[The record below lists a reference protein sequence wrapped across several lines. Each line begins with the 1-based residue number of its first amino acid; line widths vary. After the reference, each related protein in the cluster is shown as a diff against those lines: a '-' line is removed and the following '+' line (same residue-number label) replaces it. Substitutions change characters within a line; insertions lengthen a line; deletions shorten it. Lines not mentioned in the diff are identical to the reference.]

1 MSALRRFW
9 AAVLLFFRRGPLA
22 AFLLGVS
29 SGFPLNLLIATMGFW
44 LAREGIKPE
53 TIGYA
58 ITLTTPFTL
67 KFLWAPLIDRWQIP
81 VLSGIIGHRRS
92 YLLVIGIAL
101 ILAIAALGHSDPK
114 SHLDRFAFWALVVS
128 FLAASQDI
136 VIDAYRIEILSDAEL
151 AHGTAMAQFGYR
163 VGFTLIAGGGV
174 IWLASAQGAGLGWAQ
189 AYSLSGLCVIFAWIA
204 AWMCGE
210 PARILPPGNAPP
222 EIPPA
227 IGDAPAARRRNTL
240 RSLADL
246 FKPVMSFLARK
257 DAWLILGFILLF
269 KLGDAMGQVMLQPMV
284 VELGFQDGDFAFANG
299 FVGLWALI
307 AGAALAPLF
316 LHMVGLARALMISG
330 FLMALTN
337 VGFAALA
344 AIGPA
349 PWALASAIGFEN
361 FASGL
366 GLTLFTAYLAGLTQ
380 IGFTAT
386 QYALLSS
393 VSALGR
399 TFLAAPSGKLVAW
412 TGFGGFYG
420 ITILAAIP
428 GLILLAI
435 LLHRKTIGAA
445 LQRVR
450 PVIAD

>member
-1 MSALRRFW
+1 MSALGRFG
-9 AAVLLFFRRGPLA
+9 AASLLFLRPGPIA

-81 VLSGIIGHRRS
+81 VLSRIIGHRRS
-92 YLLVIGIAL
+92 YLVVIGIAL
-101 ILAIAALGHSDPK
+101 MLAISALGHSDPK
-114 SHLDRFAFWALVVS
+114 SHLDRFAFWALIVS

-136 VIDAYRIEILSDAEL
+136 VIDAYRIEILSDNEL

-189 AYSLSGLCVIFAWIA
+189 AYSLSGFCVIFAWIA

-210 PARILPPGNAPP
+210 PARILPAAALP
-222 EIPPA
+222 EMPSA
-227 IGDAPAARRRNTL
+227 IADAPAPGRRNRL
-240 RSLADL
+240 RLLAAL
-246 FKPVMSFLARK
+246 CEPVMNFLRRK
-257 DAWLILGFILLF
+257 DAWLILGFVLLF

-284 VELGFQDGDFAFANG
+284 VKLGFQDGDFAFANG

-316 LHMVGLARALMISG
+316 LHMVGLARALLISG
-330 FLMALTN
+330 LLMALTN

-344 AIGPA
+344 FKGPA
-349 PWALASAIGFEN
+349 PWALSSAIGFEN

-399 TFLAAPSGKLVAW
+399 TFLAAPSGKIVAW

-435 LLHRKTIGAA
+435 LLKRKTIGAE

-450 PVIAD
+450 LVIAD